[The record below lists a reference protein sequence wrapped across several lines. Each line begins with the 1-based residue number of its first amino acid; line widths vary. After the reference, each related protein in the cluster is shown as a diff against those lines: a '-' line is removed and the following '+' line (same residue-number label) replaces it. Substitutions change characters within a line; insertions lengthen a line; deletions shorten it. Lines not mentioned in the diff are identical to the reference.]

1 MGTEMLRPQDCLVHP
16 SPTLQNHKPL
26 RRRRDANPKQPAKPR
41 SLAGGARLAMG
52 RVTILRR
59 GEEFRLLPP
68 VAAPLLPHD
77 MYAASGFVLS
87 PSPRALPLPRFSRR
101 KEGSA
106 ATAAVVDCPATRDL
120 RRVLGGGSR
129 WRVPDSV
136 PVVGEEHED
145 EAGDAAHYRRQHHD
159 QRLLLR
165 NERRVEARHRV
176 VVQQRY
182 HREHHQREGGVDEV
196 RHPQLVLGQVP
207 CAGFGVGEE
216 PQPVLGHHA
225 VVDLAVVLDVAVGE
239 GGEAAG
245 EAADE
250 EEDAGQVLVHG
261 AAVACVGQERA
272 EELEQEDSPARE
284 EFDEVSYS
292 FEGPVS
298 YGRGSI
304 SGGLGGG

>member
-1 MGTEMLRPQDCLVHP
+1 MRQSNSNATLSSWHP
-16 SPTLQNHKPL
+16 S
-26 RRRRDANPKQPAKPR
+26 
-41 SLAGGARLAMG
+41 
-52 RVTILRR
+52 
-59 GEEFRLLPP
+59 
-68 VAAPLLPHD
+68 
-77 MYAASGFVLS
+77 
-87 PSPRALPLPRFSRR
+87 
-101 KEGSA
+101 
-106 ATAAVVDCPATRDL
+106 
-120 RRVLGGGSR
+120 RVLGGGSG

-145 EAGDAAHYRRQHHD
+145 EAGDAAHCRRQHHD

-165 NERRVEARHRV
+165 DQRRVEARHRV

-207 CAGFGVGEE
+207 CAGIGVGEE

-225 VVDLAVVLDVAVGE
+225 VVDLAIVPDVAVGE

-250 EEDAGQVLVHG
+250 EKDAGQVLVHG

-272 EELEQEDSPARE
+272 EELEQEHSPARE

-298 YGRGSI
+298 YGRGGI